1 MRGNPVSE
9 KRNRWLLNIV
19 LIVATVGLLGV
30 SMVPLLSSAFNGS
43 TQSKATPN
51 PNQSASPDSRKA
63 DIEAQAKG
71 YEAVLQKEPENQ
83 TALRGLIDA
92 RRQLNDPKGM
102 VEPLE
107 KLAKLNPGMT
117 EYAVLLAQVKQ
128 YNGDREGAA
137 QTYREVLQTKPGDLL
152 SLQGLADL
160 LVKQQRPEAAIGLLQ
175 DTLKQA
181 PAANKNQAGSV
192 DTTSVQ
198 VLLGKVF
205 ATQKR
210 YDEALNVFNEAARS
224 NPNDF
229 QPVLYKAQVLKE
241 QGRNDEAKPLFDKAA
256 SLAPAQFKDQ
266 INKFASAPPSS
277 APNSSPSSDAA
288 GSSADGSAKSDF
300 VAPAKT
306 DSNPAPAKN

>member
-1 MRGNPVSE
+1 MSE
-9 KRNRWLLNIV
+9 KRNRWLINVV

-30 SMVPLLSSAFNGS
+30 TMIPLLTSAINSSDA
-43 TQSKATPN
+43 QSKASPN
-51 PNQSASPDSRKA
+51 PSQSASADGRKG
-63 DIEAQAKG
+63 ELEVQAKG
-71 YEAVLQKEPENQ
+71 YEAVLQKEPDNQ
-83 TALRGLIDA
+83 VALRGLLDA

-107 KLAKLNPGMT
+107 RLSRLNPGMT

-137 QTYREVLQTKPGDLL
+137 QTYREVLRDKPGDLL

-160 LVKQQRPEAAIGLLQ
+160 LVKQERPEAAIGLLQ
-175 DTLKQA
+175 DTLRQA

-192 DTTSVQ
+192 DITAIQ

-210 YDEALNVFNEAARS
+210 YDEALNVFNQAMQT

-241 QGRNDEAKPLFDKAA
+241 QGRDDQAKPFFDKAA

-266 INKFASAPPSS
+266 INKFAAAPPSS
-277 APNSSPSSDAA
+277 APNSSAPSDAPNA
-288 GSSADGSAKSDF
+288 STTTPATGDF
-300 VAPAKT
+300 SAPAT
-306 DSNPAPAKN
+306 PNAQPESSPAPAN

>member
-1 MRGNPVSE
+1 MSE
-9 KRNRWLLNIV
+9 KRNRWLINVV

-30 SMVPLLSSAFNGS
+30 TMIPLLTSALSGDA
-43 TQSKATPN
+43 QSKASPN
-51 PNQSASPDSRKA
+51 PSQSASSDGRKVEL
-63 DIEAQAKG
+63 EAQAKG
-71 YEAVLQKEPENQ
+71 YEAVLQKEPDNQ
-83 TALRGLIDA
+83 VALRGLLDA

-107 KLAKLNPGMT
+107 KLSQLNPGMT

-128 YNGDREGAA
+128 YNGDHEGAA

-192 DTTSVQ
+192 DTTAVQ

-210 YDEALNVFNEAARS
+210 YDEALNVFNEAMRS

-241 QGRNDEAKPLFDKAA
+241 QGRDDQAKPLFDKAA

-266 INKFASAPPSS
+266 INKFAAAPPSS
-277 APNSSPSSDAA
+277 APNPSAPS
-288 GSSADGSAKSDF
+288 DGSNSSNPATGNF
-300 VAPAKT
+300 AAPAKPE
-306 DSNPAPAKN
+306 SSPVPATKN